1 LQINCI
7 AIDYEPLAL
16 SKLEGFI
23 SKVPDLKLLRTF
35 DNAIDAIGW
44 LKEISSD
51 LIFLNIQMEQFTG
64 IQFLE
69 ATVSTSR
76 IILTDANDQYAIR
89 GFELNVADYLYQLEN
104 YDFTKVITK
113 IN

>member
-1 LQINCI
+1 
-7 AIDYEPLAL
+7 
-16 SKLEGFI
+16 
-23 SKVPDLKLLRTF
+23 
-35 DNAIDAIGW
+35 
-44 LKEISSD
+44 
-51 LIFLNIQMEQFTG
+51 MEQLTG

-89 GFELNVADYLYQLEN
+89 GFELNVTDYLYQQEN
-104 YDFTKVITK
+104 YDLKKVITK